1 MSTSSKK
8 QDENQL
14 VWILTTRGFGSEI
27 NNLLYSINYAK
38 HNNIKLGVVSS
49 FWNFKYEQG
58 LNDYFIIE
66 EYKDSKISFLLSIY
80 EKFLEPLANFYK
92 EPKFSYLAIQGL
104 KFFQS
109 SKDNK
114 VIFKENLLSF
124 FFLKTKNLLGIKYDL
139 MIETFHKIR
148 KFNFDQRNLDRE
160 AFNLKIN
167 EILVDFWKLTPEISK
182 EIEEKKRKLNLESIE
197 NYATFHIRR
206 GDKVAQA
213 TMEDRVYKVE
223 EYIEKLNYLNSS
235 IKTIFLMTDD
245 YKVFLELKD
254 VAPNFNIYTLSN
266 PISTGH
272 DQRTFNK
279 NTAEK
284 KRQLGI
290 DLLTELEIARKSEIF
305 IGSRGSNIFRLI
317 EYFKLKDCFDLG
329 DNTKEL

>member
-38 HNNIKLGVVSS
+38 HNNIQLGVVSS

-182 EIEEKKRKLNLESIE
+182 EIEEKKRKFNLESIE

-272 DQRTFNK
+272 DQHTFNK

-329 DNTKEL
+329 DNTTEL